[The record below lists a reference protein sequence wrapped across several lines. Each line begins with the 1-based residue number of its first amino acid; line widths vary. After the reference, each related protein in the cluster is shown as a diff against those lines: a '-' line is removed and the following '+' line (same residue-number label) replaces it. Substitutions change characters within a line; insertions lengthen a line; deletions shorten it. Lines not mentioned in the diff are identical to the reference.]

1 LIHFYKRS
9 KMFTE
14 SPITS
19 VTKKKKRKSQNLTFN
34 EQDLTENDTPK
45 KSKQPEKFKDKSKI
59 DKIPIIKTP
68 KTKKLEEKATKSV
81 EKKKNIE
88 KSSEKKKKT
97 VEKSTEKKK
106 ILQKSPEKKK
116 NVEKS
121 SEKKKKKMQVE
132 NIKVKEENGVDY
144 MKMLTGDTDG
154 LEEFTDGRDEYE
166 GEMEEDGGQEVQD
179 AAFIEAMSSLHGK
192 KKKITTN
199 RGTNLPL
206 SDDTVPQTDR
216 VNLSE
221 LLNTLDGDTRKLS
234 KRTEGG
240 KTVPLST
247 PLERPAAER
256 VTREAGYSR
265 VREDVNIWDA
275 VVHNRRAAENVTFPL
290 ENPDLKLQSADQ
302 VVKSRFNPSTPL
314 EQQVAALLAG
324 SKAVVQPGEELS
336 QIEKKGLEGLTP
348 REIEERKAELAKFR
362 ALQTYQEA
370 KFRRQSKI
378 KSKKYRKIARKEKKR
393 EKLKELEKL
402 AETDPQAAAEELERL
417 DRMRIEERASLKH
430 RNASKFLQ
438 EQQKLSKNRKDKGNN
453 KGIQETVQEQIRKHR
468 EIVAKNK
475 LVSDS
480 EGEEESDEGID
491 IDLDALEFPDKKDES
506 FAEFNAN
513 YKKFYTE
520 QQAKK
525 QKMMSGAEEISEMF
539 EDAEYSA
546 RLKVASKLRTLNQGE
561 DNQGEEE
568 EEVEGPEET
577 GLEHAESLAK
587 DPKPGKQQATD
598 NSKKAPE
605 KKNLDP
611 DNFMTVE
618 TKELRSELPEIYGYN
633 EDDDISED
641 EADQR
646 RVIAEAFAEDD
657 VAADFRAEKA
667 KLIEATKPKDVDLT
681 LPGWGEWGGGG
692 LKPSKKKRKRFTIK
706 APPAEKR
713 RDENKGNLIINVDKD
728 DKIRAHKVGKVP
740 FPFQSVSDFE
750 ASIRAPIGDTFLPR
764 TAFLKMVRPKV
775 ETKVGEVI
783 EPMDRTHLLR
793 KNIDVHT

>member
-1 LIHFYKRS
+1 
-9 KMFTE
+9 MFTE
-14 SPITS
+14 SPISS
-19 VTKKKKRKSQNLTFN
+19 VAKKKKRKSQNFTFN
-34 EQDLTENDTPK
+34 EQDLTENVTPK
-45 KSKQPEKFKDKSKI
+45 KSKQTEKLLKDESKL
-59 DKIPIIKTP
+59 IKEKTPLVNTP
-68 KTKKLEEKATKSV
+68 KTKKSKENAQKSA
-81 EKKKNIE
+81 EKKKNTE
-88 KSSEKKKKT
+88 KSAEKKKKKVDKSSEKKKNYK
-97 VEKSTEKKK
+97 
-106 ILQKSPEKKK
+106 
-116 NVEKS
+116 KS
-121 SEKKKKKMQVE
+121 SEEKKQFE
-132 NIKVKEENGVDY
+132 NVKVKEENGVDY

-154 LEEFTDGRDEYE
+154 LEEFTDGREEFE
-166 GEMEEDGGQEVQD
+166 GEIDEDGGHEVQD

-324 SKAVVQPGEELS
+324 SKAVIQPGEELS

-561 DNQGEEE
+561 DNQEEE
-568 EEVEGPEET
+568 EEEDVAEET

-587 DPKPGKQQATD
+587 DPKAGKQQGTD
-598 NSKKAPE
+598 DSKKAPE

-633 EDDDISED
+633 EDDDVSED